1 MSNGANV
8 RTKRKRMKN
17 CMDRLCMTVRFM
29 NRFPVSRSGSSF
41 RMTDEKLESHTNPTF
56 DEGIMV
62 GSILRQDTRWAYC
75 IKKA

>member
-1 MSNGANV
+1 
-8 RTKRKRMKN
+8 
-17 CMDRLCMTVRFM
+17 MTVRFM

-62 GSILRQDTRWAYC
+62 GSILRQDARWAYC